1 MSRQPWSPICLGLSV
16 ACTAL
21 LVGCGE
27 PSIPR
32 EAGSSSAAKGPDGA
46 GGGKQRFVF
55 LTNGNS
61 PYWDACR
68 AGIQD
73 AEKEL
78 KLAEAGFTAIM
89 ETGDGTVEGQLNK
102 LKQFGGQADIAG
114 IAVSVQ
120 QADNAAIA
128 AQLKELRDKGIPI
141 LAVDSDVERSTFR
154 DSRDAF
160 IGTDNVAGG
169 QVLGQCAKALR
180 PDGGE
185 FVSFVGDLAAQNA
198 KDRIGGFAAGAGEK
212 FVAKDAMPDANK
224 PDVARE
230 NVRNALLSHPQL
242 NTLVGIWS
250 YNAPAIV
257 DVLREKNRRKD
268 FAVVVFDAEP
278 LTIQAAAEGNIDAM
292 VVQNPYAMGL
302 EAIRLLKALK
312 TKDDATVKQMLPNFG
327 QPEGD
332 IFDTGLKVVVPSADS
347 PVKKDL
353 FSGNVEFLTLDEF
366 KAWLAKYNLTQS

>member
-1 MSRQPWSPICLGLSV
+1 MSRQPWSLICLGLSV
-16 ACTAL
+16 ACTTL

-32 EAGSSSAAKGPDGA
+32 EAGSSSPAKGPEGTA
-46 GGGKQRFVF
+46 GGKQRFVF

-78 KLAEAGFTAIM
+78 NLADAGFTAIM

-128 AQLKELRDKGIPI
+128 AQLKEMRDKGIPI
-141 LAVDSDVERSTFR
+141 LAVDSDVERATFR
-154 DSRDAF
+154 NSRDAF

-169 QVLGQCAKALR
+169 QVLGLCAKALR
-180 PDGGE
+180 PEGGE

-278 LTIQAAAEGNIDAM
+278 LTIQAAADGDIDAM

-312 TKDDATVKQMLPNFG
+312 TKDDATIKQMLPNFG

-332 IFDTGLKVVVPSADS
+332 IYDTGLKVVVPNADS

-353 FSGNVEFLTLDEF
+353 FTGNVEFLTLDEF

>member
-1 MSRQPWSPICLGLSV
+1 MRQPWNLLSLGFSV
-16 ACTAL
+16 ACSL
-21 LVGCGE
+21 LLAGCGE

-32 EAGSSSAAKGPDGA
+32 EAGSAASKSGGEATSSSGQ
-46 GGGKQRFVF
+46 QRFIF

-78 KLAEAGFTAIM
+78 NLAAAGFTAVM

-102 LKQFGGQADIAG
+102 LKQFGGQADVAG
-114 IAVSVQ
+114 VAVSVQ
-120 QADNAAIA
+120 QADNSAIA
-128 AQLKELRDKGIPI
+128 AQLKELRDKGIAV
-141 LAVDSDVERSTFR
+141 LAVDSDIDRAKYR

-169 QVLGQCAKALR
+169 RVLGTCAKALR

-185 FVSFVGDLAAQNA
+185 FVSFVGDLGAQNA
-198 KDRIGGFAAGAGEK
+198 KDRIGGFVEGTGDK

-257 DVLREKNRRKD
+257 DVLREKKRRAD
-268 FAVVVFDAEP
+268 FTVVVFDAEP
-278 LTIQAAAEGNIDAM
+278 LTIQAAGEGDIDAM

-312 TKDDATVKQMLPNFG
+312 TKDDAGIKQMLPNFG

-332 IFDTGLKVVVPSADS
+332 IFDTGLKVVVPTEGSPIKADQFQD
-347 PVKKDL
+347 K
-353 FSGNVEFLTLDEF
+353 VEVLTLDQF